1 MNFEGTFE
9 TPFKG
14 VLLMPLKKV
23 LEHVEAVSI
32 VWEDPLIVTFLSYY
46 LILFLCF
53 VNMFG
58 VFLDCLLLVFLLAF
72 LKQIFEFNEFNAKI
86 FLKTISFF

>member
-32 VWEDPLIVTFLSYY
+32 VWEDPLIVTFFVV
-46 LILFLCF
+46 LFDF
-53 VNMFG
+53 VFMF
-58 VFLDCLLLVFLLAF
+58 C
-72 LKQIFEFNEFNAKI
+72 
-86 FLKTISFF
+86 